1 MIRNTHEIKTQFC
14 ELSDAAFQRA
24 AGDVIR
30 IAQQTGTPV
39 LSWDEH
45 GQLKAPEAVA
55 RDEDAP
61 QDERR

>member
-1 MIRNTHEIKTQFC
+1 MIRKTNEIKTPFG

-24 AGDVIR
+24 AEDVIR

-45 GQLKAPEAVA
+45 GQLKTPEAAADV
-55 RDEDAP
+55 DDAP
-61 QDERR
+61 QDEPR